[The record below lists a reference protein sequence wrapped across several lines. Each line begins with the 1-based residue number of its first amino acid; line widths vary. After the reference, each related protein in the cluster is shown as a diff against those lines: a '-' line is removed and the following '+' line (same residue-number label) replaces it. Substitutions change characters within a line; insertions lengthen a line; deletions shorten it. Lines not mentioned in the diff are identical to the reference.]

1 MALPLTPHCASCQ
14 ATTTTSNKPLLRCA
28 SCRVVFYCSST
39 DQQAHWPTHKGACT
53 SIKKATKTLNREEA
67 DLRATPGDFATPPG
81 SQIFSDE
88 NIGRFWGI
96 LDTRGY
102 MRARYALVEAILKI
116 KTYAAVE
123 SAHDHVMDLLR
134 LNASDNMGVRFMA
147 PDLKLRLRDREAECY
162 DFCKAW
168 MRAYMDSTIEDFDSG
183 AIRGGKEDVMENPE
197 GIFDGKFL
205 QLGYTVAVTL
215 IKVRLLL
222 DVRALRDMR
231 LAELRK
237 KMPAEIEE
245 FVKKDVVCTSVIAG
259 RRDIMN
265 GTAEGVVEDLEAQV
279 SVLIKAVAK
288 YNPSFWPI
296 LRSPGKHMKARPEYY
311 SPKSLEEAQ
320 MQLHSSYDA
329 WAETEGAFAVLH
341 EMIGRGD

>member
-14 ATTTTSNKPLLRCA
+14 ATTTCSNKPLLRCA
-28 SCRVVFYCSST
+28 SCKVVFYCSST
-39 DQQAHWPTHKGACT
+39 HQQAHWPTHKSACT
-53 SIKKATKTLNREEA
+53 SIKKATKTLDREEA

-81 SQIFSDE
+81 SQIFSKE
-88 NIGRFWGI
+88 NVGHFWGI
-96 LDTRGY
+96 LATRGY
-102 MRARYALVEAILKI
+102 MRARYALVEAILQI

-134 LNASDNMGVRFMA
+134 LNASDTMGVLFMA

-168 MRAYMDSTIEDFDSG
+168 IRAYMDSTIEDFDSG
-183 AIRGGKEDVMENPE
+183 AIKGGKEDVLENPE
-197 GIFDGKFL
+197 GIFDQEFM
-205 QLGYTVAVTL
+205 QLGHTVAVTL

-231 LAELRK
+231 LAGLPK
-237 KMPAEIEE
+237 NMPAEIE
-245 FVKKDVVCTSVIAG
+245 DLIRRGVVSTSEIAG
-259 RRDIMN
+259 RRDIMD

-279 SVLIKAVAK
+279 SGLIKAVAK
-288 YNPSFWPI
+288 YNSSFWPI
-296 LRSPGKHMKARPEYY
+296 LRSPGRHMKARPGYY
-311 SPKSLEEAQ
+311 SSKSLEEAQ

-329 WAETEGAFAVLH
+329 WAETEGAFAVLD
-341 EMIGRGD
+341 EMLGRGG